1 MLLRGLVLRSQAG
14 LFMVQT
20 EEGLIPSRL
29 RGRLKKGPR
38 EGDLVAVGDWVK
50 VRRLADGHGIIEEV
64 EPRQRAIVRL
74 APRPHGK
81 YQQVLL
87 ANPDQV
93 LLVFACAQPEPRWGM
108 LDRFLVIAEKQ
119 QIPPIIIANKVD
131 LVGEEKARQMFD
143 PYTRLGYLVLYTSAH
158 TGLGLN
164 ELRETLKGKINALAG
179 PSGVGKSSLL
189 NAIQPGLGLAVR
201 EVGRSGRGVHTT
213 VVRQLIPLK
222 EGGYVADT
230 PGWKSLA
237 LWDTHPEEIDG
248 YFREIA
254 PLVAQCQFS
263 DCSHQQEPG
272 CAVRAA
278 VERGEIHPQR
288 YASYLSLRAQQEEL
302 QEDWE

>member
-20 EEGLIPSRL
+20 EEGIIPSRL
-29 RGRLKKGPR
+29 RGRLKRGPR
-38 EGDLVAVGDWVK
+38 QGDLVAVGDWVK
-50 VRRLADGHGIIEEV
+50 IRRLADGNGVIEEV

-74 APRPHGK
+74 APRPHGE

-93 LLVFACAQPEPRWGM
+93 LLVFSCAQPEPRWGM

-119 QIPPIIIANKVD
+119 QVPPLIIANKVD
-131 LVGEEKARQMFD
+131 LVGEEKAHELFD
-143 PYTRLGYLVLYTSAH
+143 LYAQLGYPVLYTSARS
-158 TGLGLN
+158 GLGLQ
-164 ELRETLKGKINALAG
+164 ELRERLKGKISALAG

-189 NAIQPGLGLAVR
+189 NALQPGLGLAVR

-213 VVRQLIPLK
+213 VVRQLIPLP

-237 LWDTHPEEIDG
+237 LWDTHPEEVDG

-254 PLVAQCQFS
+254 PLVAHCQFS
-263 DCSHQQEPG
+263 DCTHHHEPG

-278 VERGEIHPQR
+278 LERGEIHPRR
-288 YASYLSLRAQQEEL
+288 YASYLSLRQEGKR
-302 QEDWE
+302 

>member
-1 MLLRGLVLRSQAG
+1 MLRGLVLRSQAG
-14 LFMVQT
+14 LFIVQT
-20 EEGLIPSRL
+20 EKGPIPSRL

-38 EGDLVAVGDWVK
+38 QGDLVAVGDWVK
-50 VRRLADGHGIIEEV
+50 VRLLSDGSGVIEEI

-74 APRPHGK
+74 APRPHGE
-81 YQQVLL
+81 YQQILL

-119 QIPPIIIANKVD
+119 QVPPLIIANKVD
-131 LVGEEKARQMFD
+131 LVGEETAREMFGL
-143 PYTRLGYLVLYTSAH
+143 YEQLGYPVLYTSVKS
-158 TGLGLN
+158 GLGL
-164 ELRETLKGKINALAG
+164 EALKTWLKGKISALAG

-213 VVRQLIPLK
+213 VVRQLIPLD

-237 LWDTHPEEIDG
+237 LWDTQPEEVDG

-254 PLVAQCQFS
+254 PLVAHCQFS
-263 DCSHQQEPG
+263 DCTHQHEPG

-278 VERGEIHPQR
+278 VERGEIHPRR
-288 YASYLSLRAQQEEL
+288 YASYLSLRNE
-302 QEDWE
+302 